1 VFDMGAMSIG
11 AIDSRIS
18 QLEAMLD
25 GLEATST
32 TRTKLASATPPAV
45 NTSQTLPPQFASVV
59 QAQQLRQNGQ
69 LSQLMAQQVF
79 PQAES
84 PNPANLTAMAAPA
97 MTATRFSTSGLL
109 APANQPLPP
118 IDLTSAA
125 PLPSILPLKTN
136 AFGVQLSTRAKI
148 FQPMVDAISSR
159 HNVDKDLVNAL
170 ITQES
175 GFNPAAVSRTGARGL
190 MQLMPATAKDLGVQN
205 PHDPVQNMDGGVRLL
220 KRLLGHFR
228 GNIPLALAAYNA
240 GPGAVER
247 YHGVPPYKETQQYV
261 RNILATY
268 MRAKQAT
275 T

>member
-1 VFDMGAMSIG
+1 MLDMGSMGSLS
-11 AIDSRIS
+11 AIEGRIN
-18 QLEAMLD
+18 QLEAMLT
-25 GLEATST
+25 GFEARPKAVLPQAPAST
-32 TRTKLASATPPAV
+32 QGVL
-45 NTSQTLPPQFASVV
+45 PQFASLV

-69 LSQLMAQQVF
+69 LNQVMSQ
-79 PQAES
+79 
-84 PNPANLTAMAAPA
+84 AMAAPPNAPTESSALGPA
-97 MTATRFSTSGLL
+97 MTATRFSTTGLF
-109 APANQPLPP
+109 ASTNNPLPP
-118 IDLTSAA
+118 IAPLDTSQPAL
-125 PLPSILPLKTN
+125 PLPSILPLKSN
-136 AFGVQLSTRAKI
+136 PMGVSLSTKAKL
-148 FQPMVDAISSR
+148 FQPMIEAISQR

-170 ITQES
+170 IKQES

-205 PHDPVQNMDGGVRLL
+205 PHDPADNMEGGVKLL

-268 MRAKQAT
+268 LKAKQAT